1 MCAGRALMETPRGDP
16 RGWNVC
22 GSHFRIAMTGDRARG
37 AEPPSA
43 LAQTVPERV
52 SCVRL
57 WMNWEKKQGGKVEAS
72 CSQLGHWDLLW

>member
-1 MCAGRALMETPRGDP
+1 
-16 RGWNVC
+16 
-22 GSHFRIAMTGDRARG
+22 MTGDRARG